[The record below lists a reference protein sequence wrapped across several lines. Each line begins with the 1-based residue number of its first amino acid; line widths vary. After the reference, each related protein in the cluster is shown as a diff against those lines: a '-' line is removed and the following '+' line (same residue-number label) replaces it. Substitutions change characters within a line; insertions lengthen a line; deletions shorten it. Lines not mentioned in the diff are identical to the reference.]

1 MILTIMD
8 ERVYWYESLTLL
20 LMYVLYITAL
30 IFDSKIKQ
38 WVYAKVGFIDQ
49 SDQNSYQTMKNS
61 LTREINPLPNSA
73 TMLEDFET
81 QSQKDENDRFI
92 DLNETI
98 ENFTPF
104 KWPSLELNLAEKL
117 KFYFCWPLFAILYL
131 TVPDCRKMYYQKYF
145 LITFTMS
152 LVWLCIFS
160 YIMVWMITVIG
171 YTFSIPDTVMGITFI
186 AFGASVPD
194 VFSSLLVAKNGQGDM
209 AISNAIGSNVF
220 DILVCLGLPWA
231 VRSFTMSESF
241 IEVKSKGKK
250 KIHFIKNH
258 LDYSLFFLKD

>member
-8 ERVYWYESLTLL
+8 ERVYWYESLFLL
-20 LMYVLYITAL
+20 FMYILYITAL

-38 WVYAKVGFIDQ
+38 WIYAKAGLIDQ
-49 SDQNSYQTMKNS
+49 SDQNGYQTMKNS
-61 LTREINPLPNSA
+61 LTTELNPLPTSA
-73 TMLEDFET
+73 TMFDNFET
-81 QSQKDENDRFI
+81 QSQKDENDHFV

-98 ENFTPF
+98 ENFSPF
-104 KWPSLELNLAEKL
+104 KFPNSELNLTERI
-117 KFYFCWPLFAILYL
+117 KFYFCWPLLTILYL
-131 TVPDCRKMYYQKYF
+131 TVPDCRKMHYQKYF
-145 LITFTMS
+145 LFTFIMS
-152 LVWLCIFS
+152 LIWLSVFS

-220 DILVCLGLPWA
+220 DILVCLGVPWTL
-231 VRSFTMSESF
+231 RSFTMSESF

-250 KIHFIKNH
+250 KV
-258 LDYSLFFLKD
+258 SFLKIY